1 MEQHNPSIRA
11 MGWAR
16 SLPVSSGVR
25 AGRRWAREHLAE
37 LGWTAQAPDTADSVV
52 LTVSE
57 LITNAH
63 IHARSD
69 AVLVLTWDGECLHVS
84 VHDSSTQLPR
94 RGDAGAGATS
104 GRGLAIVA
112 ALADDWQARPEPL
125 GKTIT
130 ASFHPVVAQAPAH
143 PEATAPGLGTLGPPG
158 ADPPGPEPE

>member
-1 MEQHNPSIRA
+1 MEPHAASIRA
-11 MGWAR
+11 LGWAR

-25 AGRRWAREHLAE
+25 AGRRWALEHLEE
-37 LGWTAQAPDTADSVV
+37 LGWTTQAPESADAVV

-63 IHARSD
+63 IHAHSD

-94 RGDAGAGATS
+94 AGRSGSGATS
-104 GRGLAIVA
+104 GRGLAIVE

-130 ASFHPVVAQAPAH
+130 ASFHPVRTGQPAPS
-143 PEATAPGLGTLGPPG
+143 PTDSPDTGPTRSEPG
-158 ADPPGPEPE
+158 